1 MAVPKKR
8 VSKARKG
15 NRRAHDSLKTTQL
28 VTEPESGLVVPR
40 KFWRAAKQGLA
51 RIGVNR

>member
-15 NRRAHDSLKTTQL
+15 NRRAHDSLTATQL
-28 VTEPESGLVVPR
+28 IVEPESGLAVPR
-40 KFWRAAKQGLA
+40 RYWRAAKQGLA
-51 RIGVNR
+51 RISANR

>member
-15 NRRAHDSLKTTQL
+15 QRRSHDAMTATQL

-40 KFWRAAKQGLA
+40 RLWRAAKEGLA
-51 RIGVNR
+51 RIGTKR